1 MSIRHSSPRGRS
13 ALPCSSLARNATYTR
28 RSVGFA
34 PGVRN
39 THDRSVR
46 CECTSAAHRTVA
58 VVHVFRVRSVSPVVA
73 FRNGV
78 ARGTDGWDGCKGFE
92 RHLVR
97 VHGMAPCR
105 MHRLRSAGAARVT
118 ITRASPPEL
127 GSGRSRWICGEIK
140 LRREAKAG
148 CRDQTTWCPGIGA
161 RSSTHRAIHST
172 NGAGTIG
179 AVALSIAL
187 VSCESRCRYRG
198 RNSGEL
204 RPCRQYYACNRQ
216 IANDGHRPEGE
227 IRARPPSPRPNALNL
242 NFARIQFDDTS
253 TAIVNSGQPVQS
265 P

>member
-73 FRNGV
+73 FRNGI

-105 MHRLRSAGAARVT
+105 MHRLRSAGASRVT

-198 RNSGEL
+198 RK
-204 RPCRQYYACNRQ
+204 PCHHDRFRQSYVRTRRHAREGRHRRDL
-216 IANDGHRPEGE
+216 ADG
-227 IRARPPSPRPNALNL
+227 PPSWVLSNPPRLDANHMRFGDGCVA
-242 NFARIQFDDTS
+242 A
-253 TAIVNSGQPVQS
+253 
-265 P
+265 